1 MRNELDRF
9 WEKVNKKDSISCW
22 EWNAGKYRGG
32 YGHFR
37 RLIDDKWKMYK
48 AHRFSYE
55 LHKGEIPK
63 GFLVCHSCDN
73 PSCVNPDHLF
83 LGSPKDNMEDMIKKG
98 RKRFGVPKGSRC
110 LNQELAEAIRADYG
124 AGMTYSELRKK
135 YQTSKSQISRVV
147 LRQIW
152 K

>member
-1 MRNELDRF
+1 MVDNFIVFSFYESLFLFFF
-9 WEKVNKKDSISCW
+9 WSLCCFV
-22 EWNAGKYRGG
+22 
-32 YGHFR
+32 F
-37 RLIDDKWKMYK
+37 
-48 AHRFSYE
+48 
-55 LHKGEIPK
+55 
-63 GFLVCHSCDN
+63 GFLAC
-73 PSCVNPDHLF
+73 LF
-83 LGSPKDNMEDMIKKG
+83 VDMEDMIKKG